1 MLNKLQAGQICCAF
15 YDDIKIEAWI
25 KKDVLFIRAYVP
37 ELSVDASKE
46 FYQTLGIL
54 LENTKEYV
62 QLSSRL
68 HFGNS
73 IDKNIYLAGRM
84 ETLYK
89 YLVLLFRAKIT
100 HPLHSIFK

>member
-1 MLNKLQAGQICCAF
+1 MLKKLQTGQICCAL
-15 YDDIKIEAWI
+15 YDDIKMEAWI
-25 KKDVLFIRAYVP
+25 KEDVLFIRAYIP
-37 ELSVDASKE
+37 ELSVGASKE

-68 HFGNS
+68 HFENS
-73 IDKNIYLAGRM
+73 IDKDIYLTGRM

-89 YLVLLFRAKIT
+89 YLVLLFQTKIA